1 MSTPIKIGISA
12 CILGER
18 VRYNNCS
25 EKDPYIT
32 EVLAKYVEFIPICPE
47 MACGLGVPREEMRQ
61 VDCNGEIRLIASESG
76 EDWSDRMIMWSDKIF
91 PGLDEEGL
99 NGFILRS
106 KSPSCA
112 LRKARIY
119 MTNGRPNRFGAG
131 FFAERLSQA
140 FPLLPLESNDRL
152 YNPLIRENFIRRVFI
167 LKRWKDLL
175 AKGMEIGNLVDFH
188 DRHKMIV
195 RAHDIR
201 GYRQLGKLLGEST
214 IFNTDE
220 IFGAYGN
227 MLFRSLALK
236 ATPRKNAEVLKY
248 AAGFFKKDL
257 DVDDNR
263 ELMSKIYG
271 YKNGKLPLTMPVTLI
286 NFFARK
292 YDKPYLQQQYFF
304 NPDEA
309 ELRLLN
315 HI

>member
-12 CILGER
+12 CVLGEQ
-18 VRYNNCS
+18 VRYNGCS

-32 EVLAKYVEFIPICPE
+32 EVLAKFVEFVPICPE
-47 MACGLGVPREEMRQ
+47 VACGMGVPREEMRQ
-61 VDCNGEIRLIASESG
+61 VDCNGDIRLIGGESG
-76 EDWSDRMIMWSDKIF
+76 EDWTDRMGTWSDRVL
-91 PGLDEEGL
+91 PGLNEEGL

-106 KSPSCA
+106 KSPTCA

-119 MTNGRPNRFGAG
+119 MTDGKPPRFGAG
-131 FFAERLSQA
+131 FFAERLHQA

-175 AKGMEIGNLVDFH
+175 AKGMQIGNLVDFH
-188 DRHKMIV
+188 NRHKMLI

-214 IFNTDE
+214 VFNTDE
-220 IFGAYGN
+220 IFDTYGN
-227 MLFRSLALK
+227 MLFRSLTLK
-236 ATPRKNAEVLKY
+236 ATPRKNADVLKH
-248 AAGFFKKDL
+248 AAGFIKKDI
-257 DVDDNR
+257 DADDMQD
-263 ELMSKIYG
+263 LVTKING
-271 YKNGKLPLTMPVTLI
+271 YKNGKLPLAVPVTLI

-292 YDKPYLQQQYFF
+292 YDKPYLLQQYFF